1 MPVCMVDGFSGA
13 SSALKMGDVMEN
25 REKHEI
31 QSHCFG
37 IRSEN
42 EVWRGKRHAEGIN
55 VSHSMGML
63 E

>member
-1 MPVCMVDGFSGA
+1 MDDGFSGA
-13 SSALKMGDVMEN
+13 NSALKMGDVMEN

-42 EVWRGKRHAEGIN
+42 EVWRRKGHAEEIN
-55 VSHSMGML
+55 VSHAMGIL